1 MTLLLVA
8 VLAAAPMEHLR
19 VELKFTLVHADGKRE
34 ANASDKVWYFEVP
47 AKRADDKSMNELLH
61 RIFWDQNVA
70 MRQREPGDHAY
81 LSLLSFKTSKVD
93 LAAVKASKG
102 TDPKVYGWLDA
113 QRAVVWEP
121 SAEFIVD
128 DQGRYD
134 NIGGNDYTEL
144 LLHRMYERKLIDEA
158 GFVAFFDAY
167 NSAKTPGRMVFDG
180 REKRLKSL
188 TEIRGVAT
196 NAPGSGTYRKAV
208 GAKPI
213 ASGPIDSA
221 VK

>member
-1 MTLLLVA
+1 MSPLLLA

-19 VELKFTLVHADGKRE
+19 VDLKFTLVHADGKSE
-34 ANASDKVWYFEVP
+34 PKPMDKVWYFEVP

-81 LSLLSFKTSKVD
+81 LSMVSFKTSKVD
-93 LAAVKASKG
+93 LGSVKATKG
-102 TDPKVYGWLDA
+102 SAADSFGWIAA
-113 QRAVVWEP
+113 QREVVWEP

-128 DQGRYD
+128 ATGRYD

-144 LLHRMYERKLIDEA
+144 LFLRMLEQKAVDEA
-158 GFVAFFDAY
+158 TFVAFFDEHY
-167 NSAKTPGRMVFDG
+167 KGKTTGKKVLED
-180 REKRLKSL
+180 REKRLKNL

-196 NAPGSGTYRKAV
+196 TAPGSGLSRKAV

-213 ASGPIDSA
+213 ASGPIDA
-221 VK
+221 K